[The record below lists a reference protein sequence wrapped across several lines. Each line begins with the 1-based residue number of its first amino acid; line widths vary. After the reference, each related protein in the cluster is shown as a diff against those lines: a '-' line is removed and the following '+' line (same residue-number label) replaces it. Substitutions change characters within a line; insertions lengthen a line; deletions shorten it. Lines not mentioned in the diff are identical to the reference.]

1 MAKASY
7 AFSSFTSG
15 EASPRLDGRVDLAKY
30 FSMCSTLENFS
41 TLPHGGATRRS
52 GTKYVSEVSASA
64 LATRI
69 FGFEFNNEQTYII
82 EAGNTYFR
90 FIKDG
95 EPILESGKT
104 ITGITK
110 ANPAVVTSNGH
121 GFTNGQEVS
130 ISGIVGMV
138 ELNNKNFKV
147 ASVST
152 NTFALQDMGS
162 VNVNSSSFTTYGS
175 AGKAARVY
183 TVTTPYLTAE
193 LFQIQ
198 FAQSADIMYIVH
210 PNHAPRKLTRTGHT
224 AWTLDVVDFELGP
237 MMDEN
242 KTATTLTSSA
252 LSGSVT
258 ITASAVTGINNGTGF
273 QTNDVGRLIKM
284 FDGYAKITARNSTTE
299 VVATVQPNS
308 DLRSELL
315 PTYTSGTMSYIEGD
329 PDATGSEHNDRI
341 LDTAKQFIDEGFKV
355 GQKVTIS
362 GTSSNNKS
370 VLIVVVTDDT
380 ILTAP
385 SDDLA
390 AEGAS
395 SNNVLAGTI
404 EPSDDWSLGAF
415 SVQTG
420 YPSTVCFY
428 EERLVFAGTTEQPQ
442 TLFFS
447 ESGGF
452 EQFKDGADDADAMRY
467 TIAAQ
472 TVDIIR
478 YLMPGR
484 VLVVGTTGGEF
495 SASSSST
502 GEALTP
508 TNVQIKRQT
517 TYGSANVQPIQSGNA
532 VLFLQRARRKI
543 RELVYNFDVD
553 GFIAPDMT
561 ILAEH
566 VTEGGIDDLAIQQEP
581 DNVIWAVRA
590 DGVLCG
596 LTYRREEQVV
606 AWHRHKLGGTFTGVH
621 GSYATATYDYAI
633 VESVASI
640 PTDLD
645 EDDVYFVVKRTI
657 NSVQKRYIERLS
669 PLNFGDD
676 VSNAIFVD
684 SSLTFTGVF
693 NTLNGAINASA
704 TTIPIV
710 ASSAFAS
717 SGSVKIEQEV
727 ISYTGNS
734 GNELTGCTRAVSGT
748 AAIHATA
755 TTVTQA
761 VNQFTN
767 LHHLEGETVSI
778 LGDGSTHP
786 ERTVSSG
793 AIVLS
798 RYVTKA
804 HVGINYQ
811 STLKTMRIEAGAV
824 DGTAQ
829 GKIKRLQHAT
839 LRLYRSV
846 GVKVGE
852 SATQTD
858 LIPFRSSSQRMDQ
871 AISLFTGDKQ
881 IEFDGGYDTD
891 GFVTVIQDQPLPLTL
906 LGIYVRLQTFDT

>member
-1 MAKASY
+1 MSKASY

-15 EASPRLDGRVDLAKY
+15 EGSPRLDGRVDLSKY
-30 FSMCSTLENFS
+30 FSMCSILENFS

-52 GTKYVSEVSASA
+52 GTKFVTEASNSA
-64 LATRI
+64 LSTRI

-95 EPILESGKT
+95 EPILETAKT
-104 ITGITK
+104 ITNITK
-110 ANPAVVTSNGH
+110 ASPAVVTINSHGFSNGD
-121 GFTNGQEVS
+121 EVS
-130 ISGIVGMV
+130 ISGVVGMTEV
-138 ELNNKNFKV
+138 NGKNFKV
-147 ASVST
+147 ASVAT
-152 NTFALQDMGS
+152 NTFALQDMS
-162 VNVNSSSFTTYGS
+162 SANVNSSGFTDYGS
-175 AGKAARVY
+175 AGSAARVY
-183 TVTTPYLTAE
+183 EETTPYLTAE
-193 LFQIQ
+193 LFQLQ
-198 FAQSADIMYIVH
+198 FAQTADIMYIVH
-210 PNHAPRKLTRTGHT
+210 PNHAPRKLTRTDHD
-224 AWTLDVVDFELGP
+224 AWTLTVVDFELGP
-237 MMDEN
+237 MQDEN
-242 KTATTLTSSA
+242 KTATTLTASG
-252 LSGSVT
+252 LTGSVT
-258 ITASAVTGINNGTGF
+258 ITASAVTGINNSTGF
-273 QTNDVGRLIKM
+273 QATDVGRLIKM
-284 FDGYAKITARNSTTE
+284 FDGFAKITARNSTTE
-299 VVATVQPNS
+299 VVATVQPNAE
-308 DLRSELL
+308 LRSELL
-315 PTYTSGTMSYIEGD
+315 PTYTSSTMSYIEGD

-341 LDTAKQFIDEGFKV
+341 LDTAKKFIDEGFKV

-362 GTSSNNKS
+362 GTASNNKS

-390 AEGAS
+390 AEAAS

-404 EPSDDWSLGAF
+404 EPTDEWSLGAF
-415 SVQTG
+415 SPQTG
-420 YPSTVCFY
+420 YPATVCFY
-428 EERLVFAGTTEQPQ
+428 EERLVFAGTTAQPQ

-452 EQFKDGADDADAMRY
+452 EQFKDGADDADAMRF
-467 TIAAQ
+467 TLAAQ

-484 VLVVGTTGGEF
+484 VLIVGTTGGEF
-495 SASSSST
+495 SASASSN

-508 TNVQIKRQT
+508 TNIQVKRQT
-517 TYGSANVQPIQSGNA
+517 TYGSANVRPIQSGNA

-543 RELVYNFDVD
+543 RELVFNFDVD

-566 VTEGGIDDLAIQQEP
+566 ITEGGIDDLALQQEP

-621 GSYATATYDYAI
+621 GSAASKVYDYAL

-657 NSVQKRYIERLS
+657 NSVQKRFIEKMS
-669 PLNFGDD
+669 PLNFGSD
-676 VSNAIFVD
+676 VADAIFVD
-684 SSLTFTGVF
+684 ASLTFTGVE
-693 NTLNGAINASA
+693 NTLNGEISA
-704 TTIPIV
+704 TATTV
-710 ASSAFAS
+710 TLAASSAFAS
-717 SGSVKIEQEV
+717 SGAVKIGQEI

-734 GNELTGCTRAVSGT
+734 SNQLTGCTRGVAGT
-748 AAIHATA
+748 AIVHATA
-755 TTVTQA
+755 SVVTQA

-767 LHHLEGETVSI
+767 LHHLEGESVSI
-778 LGDGSTHP
+778 LGDGATHP
-786 ERTVSSG
+786 DRTVSSG
-793 AIVLS
+793 VIVLA

-811 STLKTMRIEAGAV
+811 STLKTMRIEAGSV

-846 GVKVGE
+846 GIKVGE
-852 SATQTD
+852 SETKTD

-871 AISLFTGDKQ
+871 AITLFTGDKQ